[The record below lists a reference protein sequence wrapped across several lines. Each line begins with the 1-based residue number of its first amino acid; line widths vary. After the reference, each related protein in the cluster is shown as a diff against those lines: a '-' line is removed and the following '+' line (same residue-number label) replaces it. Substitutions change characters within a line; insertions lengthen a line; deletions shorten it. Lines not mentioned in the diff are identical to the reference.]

1 MQPLLS
7 LVKSIRE
14 QKSSIASRTGQS
26 HLSWWVEI
34 NTSVLYS
41 SPKSFVKAPA
51 PRAGAFTTHHFHE
64 SNRIAICTYYFG
76 PFDSQAEARDSRTG
90 YVDDLF
96 QEGARDIMALI
107 KHCQPKK
114 LTIDQ
119 GYSFAQS

>member
-14 QKSSIASRTGQS
+14 QQSSIALRTGQL

-34 NTSVLYS
+34 NTSV
-41 SPKSFVKAPA
+41 
-51 PRAGAFTTHHFHE
+51 PRCA
-64 SNRIAICTYYFG
+64 YYFG
-76 PFDSQAEARDSRTG
+76 PFDSQAEAKDARRG
-90 YVDDLF
+90 YVDDLC
-96 QEGARDIMALI
+96 QEGARGIVALT
-107 KHCQPKK
+107 KHCQPTK